1 MFLDDD
7 AFKNVIKN
15 TPLISI
21 DLIIQNEKGEYLVGK
36 RNNRPA
42 RGFWFVP
49 GGRIQKN
56 ETLNNGFTRLIQNE
70 IGIEML
76 RNEATFLGVFEHFYD
91 DNYFNSEFSTHYI
104 VLAYKI
110 SILSNGLV
118 FPHEQHNEY
127 LCMSADEI
135 LNNDLVHFNTKAY
148 FMDVS

>member
-76 RNEATFLGVFEHFYD
+76 RNETTFLGVFEHFYD

-118 FPHEQHNEY
+118 FPREQHNEY
-127 LCMSADEI
+127 LWMSADEI
-135 LNNDLVHFNTKAY
+135 INNDLVHFNTKAY
-148 FMDVS
+148 FIDVS

>member
-1 MFLDDD
+1 M
-7 AFKNVIKN
+7 VC
-15 TPLISI
+15 
-21 DLIIQNEKGEYLVGK
+21 
-36 RNNRPA
+36 
-42 RGFWFVP
+42 P

-127 LCMSADEI
+127 LWMSADEI

>member
-36 RNNRPA
+36 RSNRPA

-127 LCMSADEI
+127 LWMSADEI

>member
-1 MFLDDD
+1 MFLDDNT
-7 AFKNVIKN
+7 FKNIIRN

-21 DLIIQNEKGEYLVGK
+21 DLIIHNEKGEYLVGK

-49 GGRIQKN
+49 GGRILKD
-56 ETLNNGFTRLIQNE
+56 ESLDNGFARLTQNE
-70 IGIEML
+70 IGIKMI
-76 RNEATFLGVFEHFYD
+76 RNESTFLGIFQHFYD
-91 DNYFNSEFSTHYI
+91 DNFFNSEFSTHYI

-110 SILSNGLV
+110 CIISSGLV

-127 LCMSADEI
+127 HWMSVDEI

-148 FMDVS
+148 FMDVA